1 MSRTT
6 HDIESLLMAEIAET
20 CPGLGSQL
28 HVDASLTGDLGLD
41 SLCLTALFGMVKREI
56 GQVEL
61 SGWFIRASNTGTD
74 TVASLANY
82 LVAQVAERRAA

>member
-1 MSRTT
+1 
-6 HDIESLLMAEIAET
+6 
-20 CPGLGSQL
+20 
-28 HVDASLTGDLGLD
+28 